1 MYSFQKVETVA
12 FEKVRRLPYET
23 SNSVNVLKCV
33 GIQFLSPLFVL
44 VFARLPKNVWKSSAN
59 FGWSSEI
66 YGRVLV
72 IARGQGPEVF
82 QNVRAIFVDLR
93 EGSGDLWKHLENIQL
108 PSAVFGM
115 FQVSLFHLVLPS
127 LDKSV
132 SVLTSDIFV
141 LILTV
146 VFQINL

>member
-72 IARGQGPEVF
+72 IARGQGREVF
-82 QNVRAIFVDLR
+82 QNVRAIFVDIR
-93 EGSGDLWKHLENIQL
+93 EGSGDLWKALGKHPITFGCLRNVSGEPL
-108 PSAVFGM
+108 PPRFTLVRQECLRTDFGYLRSNLNSG
-115 FQVSLFHLVLPS
+115 VS
-127 LDKSV
+127 
-132 SVLTSDIFV
+132 
-141 LILTV
+141 
-146 VFQINL
+146 N

>member
-44 VFARLPKNVWKSSAN
+44 VFARLPKNVRKSSAN

-93 EGSGDLWKHLENIQL
+93 EGSDDLWKHLENIQL

-141 LILTV
+141 LIWTV